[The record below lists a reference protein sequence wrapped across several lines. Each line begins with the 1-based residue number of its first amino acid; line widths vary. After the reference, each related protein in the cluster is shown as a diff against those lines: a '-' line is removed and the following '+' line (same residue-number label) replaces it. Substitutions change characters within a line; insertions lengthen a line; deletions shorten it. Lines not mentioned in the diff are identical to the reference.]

1 MSRRRS
7 TGLSTAPRPGDG
19 VSVGKGPVMLREQ
32 LFKANAEFVRFTR
45 KDEIHRRVFSYSPGA
60 ASCSAA
66 R

>member
-1 MSRRRS
+1 M
-7 TGLSTAPRPGDG
+7 
-19 VSVGKGPVMLREQ
+19 SVGKGPVMLREQ